1 MSVLRRILFRL
12 LSFFRLTRAEAD
24 LSREI
29 DSHLLLLEDEYVA
42 KGMTRAD
49 ARHAARRS
57 FGGVEQAKEH
67 QRDARG
73 FRWLEN
79 SRIDFRLGA
88 RMLKKY
94 PGLSVIGGA
103 GLAVGIAIS
112 TAFFAFFYSYIYATL
127 PMPDGDRVV
136 GIENWDITT
145 NNEVREASHDFVTW
159 RGELKT
165 VEELGAFRTVGRNLQ
180 APGAS
185 PEPIRIAE
193 ITAAG
198 IALPHQ
204 PPRLGRLFTAADESP
219 GARPVMLIGSD
230 VWASRF
236 NSDPNVIGRDV
247 RLGNTVHTI
256 VGVMP
261 DGFAFPISHS
271 YWTPLHLEPEKYPRR
286 QGPAIFIFGR
296 LAPGVSM
303 TEAQSELSTIASRA
317 STQFP
322 DTHSTL
328 RARVMPYAHPIMD
341 IQGITSWQFA
351 VMQFTVSLLLVIVAL
366 NVSILIYARTAT
378 RQGEIAM
385 RTALGASRGRL
396 VAQLFIEAL
405 VLCGISTA
413 AGLMLAQ
420 VGIRL
425 GHSIMETEVGRLPYF
440 MNPGIP
446 TPTYFYV
453 ALLTVMAAA
462 IAGVLPALQSTGR
475 RMQTTLKQFGSS
487 SGLRLGATW
496 TLLIVGQVAFAVA
509 GLPIAIASVWGDISG
524 ATTTMAFEPR
534 PYLAARLSSD
544 LDPPPGADPAEYR
557 RSTAARMAKLY
568 SDLVAQVESERVVED
583 IALALVPPGDEPAAT
598 IEIDGNAAPLSG
610 ATTVRFNDVSPDFFS
625 AFDLRIVAGRGLTGS
640 DATSAAHPVVVNEAF
655 VRRLLSNRDAIG
667 RRFRYIDNRNQELE
681 LGEKPDGSD
690 QPGIDTE
697 PWHEVVGVVSDLY
710 TNPVDPER
718 VNPAVF
724 HSFAAAPGVRPVL
737 LIKVRGRDAS
747 SFSTRLREITTS
759 LDSSVRLSV
768 RPFVDMERQQRL
780 ALRLLL
786 LVLSLI
792 ITAVLLLSAA
802 GIYALMSFTV
812 SRRRKEIGIRAAMG
826 ADSGQLLRGIFA
838 RAATQLGTGVAI
850 GAALAFL
857 VDATGGGNVLG
868 DTGRLIFV
876 PAIAVMMIAVGLI
889 ASFGPAR
896 RGLKVQPTEALRA
909 E

>member
-1 MSVLRRILFRL
+1 MLRRILFRF

-42 KGMTRAD
+42 KGMTRAA

-57 FGGVEQAKEH
+57 FGGVEQVKEH

-79 SRIDFRLGA
+79 SRIDVRLGA
-88 RMLKKY
+88 RMLRKY

-127 PMPDGDRVV
+127 PVPEGDRVV
-136 GIENWDITT
+136 GVENWDINT
-145 NNEVREASHDFVTW
+145 NNEVREAAHDFVTW
-159 RGELKT
+159 RDELKT
-165 VEELGAFRTVGRNLQ
+165 VQELGAFRTVGRNLQ

-198 IALPHQ
+198 LALPHQ
-204 PPRLGRLFTAADESP
+204 PPRLGRLFSVEDESP

-236 NSDPNVIGRDV
+236 NGDPNVIGREV
-247 RLGNTVHTI
+247 RVGNTVRTI
-256 VGVMP
+256 IGVMP
-261 DGFAFPISHS
+261 DGFEFPINHS
-271 YWTPLHLEPEKYPRR
+271 YWTPLHLEPETYPRR
-286 QGPAIFIFGR
+286 QGPSIFIFGR

-303 TEAQSELSTIASRA
+303 TEAQSELSAIASRA

-322 DTHSTL
+322 DTHATL
-328 RARVMPYAHPIMD
+328 RARVMPYGHPIMD
-341 IQGITSWQFA
+341 IQGVTSWQFA

-385 RTALGASRGRL
+385 RTALGASRARL

-405 VLCGISTA
+405 VLCGASAA
-413 AGLMLAQ
+413 AGLLLAQ

-446 TPTYFYV
+446 TPTYLYV
-453 ALLTVMAAA
+453 ALLTVVAAA
-462 IAGVLPALQSTGR
+462 IAGVVPALQSTGR

-524 ATTTMAFEPR
+524 ASTQMAFEPR
-534 PYLAARLSSD
+534 PYLAARLTSD
-544 LDPPPGADPAEYR
+544 LDAPPGVDAAEYR
-557 RSTAARMAKLY
+557 RSADIRMAKLY
-568 SDLVAQVESERVVED
+568 ADLEAQVESERVVED
-583 IALALVPPGDEPAAT
+583 VATALIAPGNEGPAP
-598 IEIDGNAAPLSG
+598 IEIDRPAVPASG
-610 ATTVRFNDVSPDFFS
+610 AITVRFNDVSADFFS
-625 AFDLRIVAGRGLTGS
+625 AFDVRLIAGRYLTS
-640 DATSAAHPVVVNEAF
+640 ADAASAAHPVVVNEAF
-655 VRRLLSNRDAIG
+655 VRKLLGNRDAIG
-667 RRFRYIDNRNQELE
+667 TRLRYTANRHGSLE
-681 LGEKPDGSD
+681 SGERPDGGD
-690 QPGIDTE
+690 RPNVAPE
-697 PWHEVVGVVSDLY
+697 PWHEIVGVVSDLY
-710 TNPVDPER
+710 INRIDPAR

-724 HSFAAAPGVRPVL
+724 HSLAAGPGVRPIL

-747 SFSTRLREITTS
+747 DFAARLREITTA
-759 LDSSVRLSV
+759 LDPTVRLNV
-768 RPFVDMERQQRL
+768 RPFVEMERQQQL
-780 ALRLLL
+780 ALRLIL
-786 LVLSLI
+786 LVMSLI
-792 ITAVLLLSAA
+792 VTAVLMLSAA

-838 RAATQLGTGVAI
+838 RAAAQLGTGVAI

-857 VDATGGGNVLG
+857 VDVMSGGEVLG
-868 DTGRLIFV
+868 ATGRLVFV
-876 PAIAVMMIAVGLI
+876 PAIAVMMIGVGLI